1 MKHNNAPER
10 GTGGTMQA
18 ISTPNDT
25 QTALPFSPAGTR
37 TGTGLAL
44 SICILALGGTLLWLG
59 DGLIRMLA
67 LGLTAVSLFFIWQL
81 IREQQQASPLI
92 SRLDQAN
99 ALQID
104 LSATVGQDTS
114 AVSQTFDSF
123 STRLRSMMLDLQ
135 QQSLSIALASARN
148 RVLTERTETEA
159 KAQQQLSELI
169 FQASDQTTIA
179 LQDIAARTS
188 NITGMTARNLDG
200 AKESQTQLTEACN
213 RMQQISEAMSGF
225 KGNIEALDAS
235 SGQIRKILTTVQDF
249 SAQTNMLAL
258 NAAIEAARA
267 GEQGRGF
274 AVVADEVRNLSIQV
288 GNAADQIDRLMEQ
301 MLGAMTGAEEQ
312 TRHMQEQ
319 SDNAGVAV
327 RGAAD
332 QFGVMVE
339 DFQLTNDDLLMVS
352 SALEELAVGNQE
364 THQHSSQIRDSSLT
378 ISRNMEQSFVLAD
391 HQRDESNVVLQ
402 TLSLIRLGEGRLE
415 QVSDILLTRRGRL
428 EAVLQELDQRG
439 VDMFDRSYQ
448 ALKDQPG
455 KHRVSW
461 TDSFRQLV
469 QPLLDEWD
477 CGGEDGVLYM
487 TAIDDQ
493 GYMAAARTA
502 ASQPLSG
509 DPRKDAMRSTH
520 MRFTI
525 SNPVELENLRRCTY
539 ISMGTFILPD
549 GRPIYVLFVP
559 LMLKDR
565 RWGTLTA
572 GVLPTALG
580 LE

>member
-1 MKHNNAPER
+1 
-10 GTGGTMQA
+10 MQA

-25 QTALPFSPAGTR
+25 QTTVRFSPAGTV
-37 TGTGLAL
+37 TGVGVALA
-44 SICILALGGTLLWLG
+44 ICILGLGGLLLWLG
-59 DGLIRMLA
+59 DDLIRALA
-67 LGLTAVSLFFIWQL
+67 LGLTATSLGFIWQL
-81 IREQQQASPLI
+81 VRQPPRAAPLAE
-92 SRLDQAN
+92 RLDQAN
-99 ALQID
+99 ALQVNLAVASMQD
-104 LSATVGQDTS
+104 DSAASQAFERFS
-114 AVSQTFDSF
+114 A
-123 STRLRSMMLDLQ
+123 RLRSMLLDLQ
-135 QQSLSIALASARN
+135 HQSMSIALASARN
-148 RVLTERTETEA
+148 RVLTERTESEA

-169 FQASDQTTIA
+169 FQASDQTSSA

-188 NITGMTARNLDG
+188 NITGMTARNLEG
-200 AKESQTQLTEACN
+200 AKASQAQLSEACT
-213 RMQQISEAMSGF
+213 RMQQISEAMAGF
-225 KGNIEALDAS
+225 KSNIDALDAS

-288 GNAADQIDRLMEQ
+288 GNAADQIDHLMEQ

-312 TRHMQEQ
+312 TLRMQQQ
-319 SDNAGVAV
+319 SDNAGGAV
-327 RGAAD
+327 QAAAD
-332 QFGVMVE
+332 QFGQMVE

-364 THQHSSQIRDSSLT
+364 THQHSSAIRDSSLG

-415 QVSDILLTRRGRL
+415 QVSDILLTRRGQL
-428 EAVLQELDQRG
+428 EAVLQELNQRG
-439 VDMFDRSYQ
+439 VDIFDRNYQ
-448 ALKDQPG
+448 AINDQPG

-461 TDSFRQLV
+461 ADPFRKLV

-487 TAIDDQ
+487 TAIDDR

-549 GRPIYVLFVP
+549 GRPIFVLFVP
-559 LMLKDR
+559 LMLDGR

-572 GVLPTALG
+572 GILPAALE
-580 LE
+580 LQ

>member
-1 MKHNNAPER
+1 
-10 GTGGTMQA
+10 MQA
-18 ISTPNDT
+18 TSTLNDT
-25 QTALPFSPAGTR
+25 RTALPSSSPAGAI
-37 TGTGLAL
+37 TGSGLAL
-44 SICILALGGTLLWLG
+44 AICIVSLGGLLLWLG
-59 DGLIRMLA
+59 DGMIRALALVLIA
-67 LGLTAVSLFFIWQL
+67 VSLGLTWQMLRQPPRAASLA
-81 IREQQQASPLI
+81 E
-92 SRLDQAN
+92 RLDQAN

-104 LSATVGQDTS
+104 LAAAAIADDSAAGHAFERFS
-114 AVSQTFDSF
+114 A
-123 STRLRSMMLDLQ
+123 RLRSMLVELQ
-135 QQSLSIALASARN
+135 QQSMSIALASARN
-148 RVLTERTETEA
+148 RVLTERTESEA

-169 FQASDQTTIA
+169 FQASDQTSSA

-200 AKESQTQLTEACN
+200 ARASQAQLSAACD
-213 RMQQISEAMSGF
+213 RMQQISEAMTGF
-225 KGNIEALDAS
+225 KSNIEALDAS
-235 SGQIRKILTTVQDF
+235 SAQIRKILTTVQDF

-288 GNAADQIDRLMEQ
+288 GNAADQINQLMEQ
-301 MLGAMTGAEEQ
+301 MLGAMNGAEEQ
-312 TRHMQEQ
+312 TLHMQQQ
-319 SDNAGVAV
+319 SDSAGVAV
-327 RGAAD
+327 QAAAN
-332 QFGVMVE
+332 QFGQMVE

-364 THQHSSQIRDSSLT
+364 THQHSSAIRDSSLT

-391 HQRDESNVVLQ
+391 SQRDQSNNALQ

-415 QVSDILLTRRGRL
+415 QVSDKLLERRGRL
-428 EAVLQELDQRG
+428 EAVLRELDDQG
-439 VDMFDRSYQ
+439 VDMFDRNYR

-455 KHRVSW
+455 KHDVSW
-461 TDSFRQLV
+461 AAPFRQRV

-487 TAIDDQ
+487 TAIDDRS
-493 GYMAAARTA
+493 YMAAARTA
-502 ASQPLSG
+502 ASQPLTG

-525 SNPVELENLRRCTY
+525 TNPVELENLRKCTY

-549 GRPIYVLFVP
+549 GRPIFVLFVP

-572 GVLPTALG
+572 GVLPAALG
-580 LE
+580 LQ

>member
-1 MKHNNAPER
+1 MKHNNGPER
-10 GTGGTMQA
+10 GTGGIMQA
-18 ISTPNDT
+18 ISTSSDT
-25 QTALPFSPAGTR
+25 QTALSFSSASTN
-37 TGTGLAL
+37 TGVGLAL
-44 SICILALGGTLLWLG
+44 AICVLALGGTLLWLG
-59 DGLIRMLA
+59 DGLIRA
-67 LGLTAVSLFFIWQL
+67 LTLSLMTAALFFIWQL
-81 IREQQQASPLI
+81 LRDQQSASPLI
-92 SRLDQAN
+92 SQLDQAD
-99 ALQID
+99 AMQID
-104 LSATVGQDTS
+104 LSSIAEPNAS
-114 AVSQTFDSF
+114 AASRAFDQF
-123 STRLRSMMLDLQ
+123 SARLRGMMLDLQ

-148 RVLTERTETEA
+148 RVLTERTESEA

-200 AKESQTQLTEACN
+200 ARISQTQLTAACD
-213 RMQQISEAMSGF
+213 RMQQISETMAGF
-225 KGNIEALDAS
+225 KDNIEALDAS

-288 GNAADQIDRLMEQ
+288 GNAANQIDQLMEQ

-312 TRHMQEQ
+312 TRHMQDQ

-327 RGAAD
+327 REAAD

-339 DFQLTNDDLLMVS
+339 DFQTTNDDLLMVS

-364 THQHSSQIRDSSLT
+364 THQHSNKIRDSSLT
-378 ISRNMEQSFVLAD
+378 ISQNMEQTFVLAD
-391 HQRDESNVVLQ
+391 RQRDESNVVLQ

-415 QVSDILLTRRGRL
+415 QVSDILFTRRGLL

-448 ALKDQPG
+448 ALSDQPG
-455 KHRVSW
+455 KHQVSW
-461 TDSFRQLV
+461 TDAFRQRV

-487 TAIDDQ
+487 TAIDDR

-525 SNPVELENLRRCTY
+525 SNPVELENLSKCTY

-559 LMLKDR
+559 LMLNGR

-572 GVLPTALG
+572 GVLPKALG